1 MATESNPNSNN
12 GDWRAFFCTGL
23 FQMADSVN
31 GFPGL
36 KQVST
41 NPLKLP
47 ESFSESLNLS
57 STQRLYGFNQVSPV
71 AEKVLGFEVTRGQHT
86 EDAMRLTAGLLTQL
100 STDTPELLNQLITD
114 YHLTQEEAIK
124 HCVEYMRLH
133 DLATL
138 AFQGAMHGRVKVG
151 EDDYDE
157 DRALLMAFEKN
168 LTYQPVSDLFFD
180 KETLTFYEKAGI
192 HKDILH
198 QIAYDSINGT
208 TSLGK
213 MLKKGKDCPPVD
225 WLAYT
230 ARDFFELTR
239 VFGIGDTMPFP
250 KKIELVLNGLQEV
263 SQNLAEGTPFALP
276 EKLPK
281 TKTIEQLMPSIIGRL
296 EKIDNEL
303 KLVYDG
309 KTVAEHYIMHTILR
323 LFLSGSPWIRGT
335 HHLVLKAFKELYND
349 DKVLLQRLF
358 SASEKE
364 LLETDLK
371 DVLSDLLIK
380 GWIYSTTLTNRETNT
395 ETDSEPESF
404 MFKGIDQTLVD
415 FEGRISPFKQAF
427 PDLMKLTEE
436 IKNQPPLYL
445 KHSL

>member
-1 MATESNPNSNN
+1 MYHIALMAAEKKTHSDR
-12 GDWRAFFCTGL
+12 GDWRASICTDI

-36 KQVST
+36 KQIST

-47 ESFSESLNLS
+47 ESFSESLRLP

-86 EDAMRLTAGLLTQL
+86 EDTMRLTARFLTQL
-100 STDTPELLNQLITD
+100 STDTPELFAQLIAD
-114 YHLTQEEAIK
+114 YNLTPKEAMK

-151 EDDYDE
+151 EDNYDE
-157 DRALLMAFEKN
+157 DHALLMAFEKN
-168 LTYQPVSDLFFD
+168 QAYQPVSDLLFD
-180 KETLTFYEKAGI
+180 MKTFAFYEKAGI
-192 HKDILH
+192 NKGILL
-198 QIAYDSINGT
+198 QIAKESINGT
-208 TSLGK
+208 TILGR
-213 MLKKGKDCPPVD
+213 MLKKGGDCPPVD

-230 ARDFFELTR
+230 ARDFYELTR
-239 VFGIGDTMPFP
+239 IFGIADDMPFP
-250 KKIELVLNGLQEV
+250 QKIEQVLNGLQGV
-263 SQNLAEGTPFALP
+263 SQALAEGTPFALP
-276 EKLPK
+276 EKLPE
-281 TKTIEQLMPSIIGRL
+281 TKNIEQLIPQNMVRL
-296 EKIDNEL
+296 EKIDDEL

-309 KTVAEHYIMHTILR
+309 KTIAELYTMHTILR

-335 HHLVLKAFKELYND
+335 HRLIHETFRNSYND
-349 DKVLLQRLF
+349 DTDLLKRLL

-371 DVLSDLLIK
+371 DALSDLLIK
-380 GWIYSTTLTNRETNT
+380 GWAYSTAPTNT

-404 MFKGIDQTLVD
+404 VFKDFGRTLVD
-415 FEGRISPFKQAF
+415 FKGRISSFES
-427 PDLMKLTEE
+427 LMKLADNV
-436 IKNQPPLYL
+436 KNQPPLYL
-445 KHSL
+445 KHLS